1 MATPKPI
8 AGKNCAC
15 CKGKSTFGTVT
26 IASGLYWM
34 VDKGRPCEVA
44 NPEDFGCCSQCG
56 RMMMWLEDKWSE
68 VVTTD
73 GGKRRA
79 RRLWCPTCGQDTED
93 HHFEPAEYDAVN
105 EEGIISGDRYMV
117 DRRTGEQ
124 GIRCGKC
131 GRMAMWIEPEG
142 ERPPHWQWVRRVERL
157 PETRP
162 AAAPA
167 ARPPAEDAK
176 DAKKRA
182 EAEARAAREREKEKA
197 RGLAAEEKEARKREA
212 EEARAAAKEAAAA
225 AKAAR
230 PPRTGP
236 PLVLQI
242 VTAPW
247 HAFCR
252 QCSHVELRKDIPKRT
267 YNTLAI
273 ATFVAFVATWCI
285 LTYGGFVN
293 LSFIPS
299 PSKVIQ
305 AGRFLF
311 AEDDFLTDVLWS
323 ASRIYGGF
331 AVAACLAI
339 PLGIFMGSFK
349 RIEALISPFCSFV
362 RYMPPT
368 AFVPLIILWFGVG
381 EVEKWVVIFIGV
393 FFYLLVL
400 IVDAVANVEIPLI
413 ETAYTLGASK
423 TQVLRK
429 VILPAAW
436 PGIMDALKAMIGAGW
451 TYLIVAELVAAER
464 GIGHMINSM
473 ARTMNTAAVMAGII
487 TVGLIGVVT
496 NALFEGAYALLFPWK
511 RKVAAAD

>member
-1 MATPKPI
+1 MWVEYP
-8 AGKNCAC
+8 G
-15 CKGKSTFGTVT
+15 
-26 IASGLYWM
+26 
-34 VDKGRPCEVA
+34 GRLP
-44 NPEDFGCCSQCG
+44 Q
-56 RMMMWLEDKWSE
+56 
-68 VVTTD
+68 
-73 GGKRRA
+73 
-79 RRLWCPTCGQDTED
+79 
-93 HHFEPAEYDAVN
+93 
-105 EEGIISGDRYMV
+105 
-117 DRRTGEQ
+117 
-124 GIRCGKC
+124 
-131 GRMAMWIEPEG
+131 
-142 ERPPHWQWVRRVERL
+142 WQWVTRVERAA
-157 PETRP
+157 EKP
-162 AAAPA
+162 AVEAPK
-167 ARPPAEDAK
+167 PVAEDP
-176 DAKKRA
+176 
-182 EAEARAAREREKEKA
+182 RAAREREKEKA
-197 RGLAAEEKEARKREA
+197 KRLAAEEKEARRREA
-212 EEARAAAKEAAAA
+212 EEAKAATAA
-225 AKAAR
+225 AKAEK
-230 PPRTGP
+230 PPREGP
-236 PLVLQI
+236 SAAASL
-242 VTAPW
+242 W
-247 HAFCR
+247 HGVR
-252 QCSHVELRKDIPKRT
+252 SVIGVGELRKDIPRRN

-273 ATFVAFVATWCI
+273 ATFIAFIATWCI

-293 LSFIPS
+293 LSFIPT
-299 PSKVIQ
+299 PSKVID

-311 AEDDFLTDVLWS
+311 AKGDFLTDVLWS

-413 ETAYTLGASK
+413 ETAYTLGASRM
-423 TQVLRK
+423 QVLRK

-436 PGIMDALKAMIGAGW
+436 PGIMDALKAMVGAGW

-487 TVGLIGVVT
+487 TVGFIGVAT
-496 NALFEGAYALLFPWK
+496 NAVLEGAYALLFPWK

>member
-1 MATPKPI
+1 MI
-8 AGKNCAC
+8 E
-15 CKGKSTFGTVT
+15 
-26 IASGLYWM
+26 SGLYWVKALKHAVP
-34 VDKGRPCEVA
+34 VDGPEVLGHCTGCGRWVRQVGGEWQDVVRIAEDQRPDVRPRCPKCNRDTVRHEFKAGQYVPLDGTGRPIEGDVYRVRPADREEGARCAGCHGLAMWVE
-44 NPEDFGCCSQCG
+44 PEDG
-56 RMMMWLEDKWSE
+56 
-68 VVTTD
+68 
-73 GGKRRA
+73 
-79 RRLWCPTCGQDTED
+79 
-93 HHFEPAEYDAVN
+93 
-105 EEGIISGDRYMV
+105 
-117 DRRTGEQ
+117 
-124 GIRCGKC
+124 
-131 GRMAMWIEPEG
+131 
-142 ERPPHWQWVRRVERL
+142 
-157 PETRP
+157 
-162 AAAPA
+162 
-167 ARPPAEDAK
+167 RPPAWEWVVPAKDIDKRARAAPPGPSPVVDRGEVTPADDK